1 VIRALKKTIQKEHT
15 KLICALGFASL
26 AVGVPYVANFWG
38 YQLSTKT
45 SDWGNFG
52 SYIGGLLSPLFA
64 VGSLYYV
71 VKTFRQQSFE
81 TTFNLL
87 LEQHNSLADSLS
99 TKTILDNQT
108 ENPTKNSTSPIED
121 ALDEIGHYW
130 LAEDSKYR
138 KSLNDNYD
146 IHKYV
151 RVVYQIL
158 KYIDENCP
166 SDKLKYSRIFRSFI
180 SNDLNLVLALNSA
193 QRDSNGQIIFP
204 KYKSLIEKYHLLEHL
219 ILLDLAKHPKIYGS
233 NKLTNLLVIAGTYRP
248 SAFGDRVNIKKSL
261 EVAFADYHSTLSY
274 KLLETSKLI
283 RAHKKWAEFVNH
295 KLPRLIDLLED
306 NANLGTIAPDELIHL
321 ISESSMYA
329 NPSVTMDKHD
339 IVTKD
344 LINRF
349 SDVKKSIEANS
360 QIAHR
365 HLKEMSFYNER
376 KVVSTLCKLDDTTT
390 LYHFLDGI
398 MDSISSELKLV
409 EREIKETA
417 ELTGS
422 T

>member
-1 VIRALKKTIQKEHT
+1 
-15 KLICALGFASL
+15 
-26 AVGVPYVANFWG
+26 
-38 YQLSTKT
+38 
-45 SDWGNFG
+45 
-52 SYIGGLLSPLFA
+52 
-64 VGSLYYV
+64 
-71 VKTFRQQSFE
+71 
-81 TTFNLL
+81 
-87 LEQHNSLADSLS
+87 
-99 TKTILDNQT
+99 
-108 ENPTKNSTSPIED
+108 
-121 ALDEIGHYW
+121 
-130 LAEDSKYR
+130 
-138 KSLNDNYD
+138 
-146 IHKYV
+146 
-151 RVVYQIL
+151 
-158 KYIDENCP
+158 
-166 SDKLKYSRIFRSFI
+166 
-180 SNDLNLVLALNSA
+180 LALNSA

-329 NPSVTMDKHD
+329 NPSFTMNKHD

-398 MDSISSELKLV
+398 MDFISSELKLV